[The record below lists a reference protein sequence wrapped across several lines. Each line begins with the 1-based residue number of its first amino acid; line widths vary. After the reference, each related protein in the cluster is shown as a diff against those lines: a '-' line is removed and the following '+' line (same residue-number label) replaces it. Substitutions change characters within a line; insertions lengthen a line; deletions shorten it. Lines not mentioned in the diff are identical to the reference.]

1 MCGADFN
8 EKVKPMNPVTLYVTY
23 QGDQDAH
30 FDRSY
35 YAKKH
40 LPLVKASFTRYGLLS
55 LSVFYPEMSQS
66 GTIAICECVFR
77 DDMAISAAFDSP
89 EASAVMKDVVQ
100 FTRIVPV
107 RLRAI
112 PL

>member
-1 MCGADFN
+1 
-8 EKVKPMNPVTLYVTY
+8 MNPVTLYVTY

-55 LSVFYPEMSQS
+55 LSVFYPEISQS

-77 DDMAISAAFDSP
+77 DETAISAAFDSP